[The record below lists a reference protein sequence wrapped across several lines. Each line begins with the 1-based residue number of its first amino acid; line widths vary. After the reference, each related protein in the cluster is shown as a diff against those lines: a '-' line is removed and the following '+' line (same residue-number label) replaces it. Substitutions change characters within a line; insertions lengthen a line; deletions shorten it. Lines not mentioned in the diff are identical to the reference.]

1 MMTERLGGQKVVP
14 IPSEVAVFDDPIS
27 KDARRRSARLRWRAE
42 IKEEVIVRMPKH
54 TRKSSGKRFLE
65 TEDKRTAEAVG
76 DALAT
81 KRTRRIERSRKLL
94 NNQVVEFK
102 VNPVTLAGTCLP
114 SRTLLPQSWFRRD
127 SLEVAPAL
135 LGKIL
140 RKDGMELRITEV
152 GDRRPKGEAHHVIVR
167 RILCI
172 VKANCP
178 FIHYPGK
185 KMNMSLR

>member
-1 MMTERLGGQKVVP
+1 MTERLGGQNVVP
-14 IPSEVAVFDDPIS
+14 VPSEVAVFDDPIPN
-27 KDARRRSARLRWRAE
+27 DARRRSARLRWRAE
-42 IKEEVIVRMPKH
+42 IKEAVIVRLPKH
-54 TRKSSGKRFLE
+54 TRTLSGKRFLE

-81 KRTRRIERSRKLL
+81 KRTRRIERSRKIVK
-94 NNQVVEFK
+94 NQVVELK
-102 VNPVTLAGTCLP
+102 VNPVTLAGACLP

-127 SLEVAPAL
+127 ALEVAPAL

-152 GDRRPKGEAHHVIVR
+152 GDRRPKFQRFGEAHVLVR
-167 RILCI
+167 RILCV

-178 FIHYPGK
+178 LSSTQEKVQHL
-185 KMNMSLR
+185 S